1 MDLILTTRVKINI
14 QNINKI
20 EIYLFLFLIVSKF
33 FLIFLYIIN

>member
-20 EIYLFLFLIVSKF
+20 EIYLFLFLIVSKI